1 MMLYRS
7 SVKKC
12 RHVRADRSFNERGA
26 PRNAV
31 QAKGALVVTPFVLV
45 GDFNSPGSVLN
56 IHPSHSRPSGG
67 FASDGVG

>member
-12 RHVRADRSFNERGA
+12 RHVRIGRPLMKGERPA
-26 PRNAV
+26 MPYR
-31 QAKGALVVTPFVLV
+31 QRGALVVTPFVLV

-56 IHPSHSRPSGG
+56 THPSHPRPSGG